1 MVTEDNQAW
10 IEYPQ
15 YRWIYNKLELS
26 LKLGYDAGPACV
38 PITKTNNYIIRPIYN
53 LYGMG
58 IGSHVRRID
67 ISEAD
72 DMQNHALIPPGYF
85 WCEYF
90 EGDHISI
97 DFKRTKSP
105 SSSIFAWEPFHAMQG
120 IGNKKE
126 LTKFEKWIRIKL
138 PGIVLPDF
146 LNEIDCPYLNIE
158 MIGDKIIE
166 VHLRKGNQVLYGQEI
181 GASVTPLWKGQEHYI
196 NSDRYIENEDPTVSY
211 DASGYLQIVRI
222 GYLRDEN

>member
-1 MVTEDNQAW
+1 LITEDYQAW

-26 LKLGYDAGPACV
+26 IKLGYDAGPACV
-38 PITKTNNYIIRPIYN
+38 PITKTGNYIIRPIYN

-58 IGSHVRRID
+58 IGSHIRKID
-67 ISEAD
+67 ISEAKL
-72 DMQNHALIPPGYF
+72 MENHALIPPGYF

-105 SSSIFAWEPFHAMQG
+105 SGSIFAWKIFHAMQG
-120 IGNKKE
+120 IENKKE
-126 LTKFEKWIRIKL
+126 LTKFEKWIRIEL
-138 PGIVLPDF
+138 TDILLPDF

-158 MIGDKIIE
+158 MIGNKIIE
-166 VHLRKGNQVLYGQEI
+166 VHLRKGNQVLYGQKI
-181 GASVTPLWKGQEHYI
+181 GASVTPLWRGQEHYI
-196 NSDRYIENEDPTVSY
+196 NSDRYIENEDPTVMY
-211 DASGYLQIVRI
+211 NASGYIGDVRI
-222 GYLRDEN
+222 GYLRNED